1 MILKSN
7 VRPAEGF
14 GAKEYNEAFENGE
27 LGTMHFECSD
37 RDELNALRRRILSAA
52 SVRYHIIQTTAG
64 YLERQ
69 GIHLLTVTYKGTL
82 PPPYLR
88 P

>member
-14 GAKEYNEAFENGE
+14 GAKEYNEAFDNRE

-37 RDELNALRRRILSAA
+37 RHELNALRRRILSAA
-52 SVRYHIIQTTAG
+52 FVRHHIIHTTAS
-64 YLERQ
+64 YLEMQ
-69 GIHLLTVTYKGTL
+69 DIHLLTVTYKGTL
-82 PPPYLR
+82 PPPHLR